1 MWNNFDLRSYS
12 NTHLTY
18 PRGFSSCRTSTACT
32 QCTVCVLHTVDSQ
45 LVKSDIKQWG
55 LMFVCYICLSAAH
68 CLLFHLYFIY
78 CWRNYFHVWFFRG
91 MSGAAIFLMYPHSHT
106 HQTPHTQGSSINLQY
121 RWRRPQSQDGWVSD
135 CDILNL
141 LPLSGCLFEFSS
153 PLYHIQGGILLNCS
167 NRSVNIM
174 GKATE
179 TWNVALITTL
189 IYRGQSL
196 SACGGNLTLPFSAH
210 DFLFDLVYTLIKQ
223 MYILY
228 YIWYNMF
235 V

>member
-1 MWNNFDLRSYS
+1 
-12 NTHLTY
+12 
-18 PRGFSSCRTSTACT
+18 
-32 QCTVCVLHTVDSQ
+32 
-45 LVKSDIKQWG
+45 
-55 LMFVCYICLSAAH
+55 
-68 CLLFHLYFIY
+68 
-78 CWRNYFHVWFFRG
+78 
-91 MSGAAIFLMYPHSHT
+91 MYLHSHT
-106 HQTPHTQGSSINLQY
+106 HASSERLHTPTRTATRRHAHYHRAFPRSLAT
-121 RWRRPQSQDGWVSD
+121 RWQRPRPQDGWLSD

-153 PLYHIQGGILLNCS
+153 PLYHVLGGILLNCS

-189 IYRGQSL
+189 IYRGQSRR
-196 SACGGNLTLPFSAH
+196 ACEENLTFPFSAH

-223 MYILY
+223 MYIVY

>member
-1 MWNNFDLRSYS
+1 MY
-12 NTHLTY
+12 
-18 PRGFSSCRTSTACT
+18 
-32 QCTVCVLHTVDSQ
+32 
-45 LVKSDIKQWG
+45 
-55 LMFVCYICLSAAH
+55 VCYICLSAAH
-68 CLLFHLYFIY
+68 CLLFHLHFIY
-78 CWRNYFHVWFFRG
+78 CWLNYFHVWSFEGCRG
-91 MSGAAIFLMYPHSHT
+91 RHFPDVSTESHT
-106 HQTPHTQGSSINLQY
+106 PMPEYVHTSNVPHTHTVY
-121 RWRRPQSQDGWVSD
+121 RVLLFTYSQCRWQRPQPQDGWLSD

-153 PLYHIQGGILLNCS
+153 LLYHIQGGILLNCS

-174 GKATE
+174 GKVTE

-196 SACGGNLTLPFSAH
+196 SACGGNLTFPFSAH